1 MTKWIIGAVVGG
13 ILAGYF
19 FVPEAL
25 AAHCGTFITVGLC
38 LILFLVGV
46 DMGRQGNVWRDIRA
60 AGFKVLLIPVA
71 VAVGTQRLESVTVQ
85 QYSREQALL
94 GEDTL
99 TAQEAMAASAGFG
112 WYSLAPM
119 LLSSYSATLSAVAFL
134 SNVMRE
140 VGSILLIPIVA
151 QRLGFIE
158 CVALPG
164 AAAMDTVLPV
174 VVGSTHERIT
184 IYSFVSGVILSF
196 AVPVLVPLIMQ
207 L

>member
-38 LILFLVGV
+38 LILFMVGV

-71 VAVGTQRLESVTVQ
+71 VAVGTIGFAAVSSLF
-85 QYSREQALL
+85 LP
-94 GEDTL
+94 L

>member
-1 MTKWIIGAVVGG
+1 MSSLEVRINKEVRDYQESLFFGLTLRQFIFAL
-13 ILAGYF
+13 LA
-19 FVPEAL
+19 
-25 AAHCGTFITVGLC
+25 
-38 LILFLVGV
+38 
-46 DMGRQGNVWRDIRA
+46 
-60 AGFKVLLIPVA
+60 VA
-71 VAVGTQRLESVTVQ
+71 VAVGTIGFAAVSSLF
-85 QYSREQALL
+85 LP
-94 GEDTL
+94 L

>member
-1 MTKWIIGAVVGG
+1 MTGWIIGAVLSG
-13 ILAGYF
+13 IAAGYL
-19 FVPEAL
+19 FVPQAL
-25 AAHCGTFITVGLC
+25 AEHCGTLITVG
-38 LILFLVGV
+38 LVGV
-46 DMGRQGNVWRDIRA
+46 DMGRQGNVWRDIKA

-71 VAVGTQRLESVTVQ
+71 TAAGTLGFAALGSLLLPLTV
-85 QYSREQALL
+85 RE
-94 GEDTL
+94 T
-99 TAQEAMAASAGFG
+99 MAASAGFG

-119 LLSSYSATLSAVAFL
+119 LLSSWSATLSAVAFL

-151 QRLGFIE
+151 KRLGYIE

-196 AVPVLVPLIMQ
+196 AVPVLVPLIMTI
-207 L
+207 

>member
-1 MTKWIIGAVVGG
+1 MTKWIIGAVLGG

-19 FVPEAL
+19 FIPETL
-25 AAHCGTFITVGLC
+25 AAYSGSVITVGLC

-46 DMGRQGNVWRDIRA
+46 DMGKQGNVWQDIKA

-71 VAVGTQRLESVTVQ
+71 VAVGTVGFAAIGSIFLPLTV
-85 QYSREQALL
+85 RE
-94 GEDTL
+94 T
-99 TAQEAMAASAGFG
+99 MAASAGLG

-119 LLSSYSATLSAVAFL
+119 LLSPYSATLSAIAFL

-140 VGSILLIPIVA
+140 VGSILLIPVVA
-151 QRLGFIE
+151 RRLGFIE
-158 CVALPG
+158 CVSLPG

-174 VVGSTHERIT
+174 VVGATHERIT

-196 AVPVLVPLIMQ
+196 AVPVLVPLIMN

>member
-1 MTKWIIGAVVGG
+1 MTGWIIGAVLGG
-13 ILAGYF
+13 IAAGWLF
-19 FVPEAL
+19 IPQAL
-25 AAHCGTFITVGLC
+25 AEHCGTLITVGLC

-46 DMGRQGNVWRDIRA
+46 DMGRQGNVWRDIKA

-71 VAVGTQRLESVTVQ
+71 VAAGTLGFA
-85 QYSREQALL
+85 ALGSL
-94 GEDTL
+94 L
-99 TAQEAMAASAGFG
+99 LPLSAQETMAASAGFG

-119 LLSSYSATLSAVAFL
+119 LLSTYSATLSAVAFL

-151 QRLGFIE
+151 KRLGYIE

-196 AVPVLVPLIMQ
+196 AVPVLVPLIMN

>member
-46 DMGRQGNVWRDIRA
+46 DMGRQGNVWRDI
-60 AGFKVLLIPVA
+60 
-71 VAVGTQRLESVTVQ
+71 
-85 QYSREQALL
+85 
-94 GEDTL
+94 
-99 TAQEAMAASAGFG
+99 SAGFG